1 MYVRIVTS
9 KQKHGT
15 YRSVQIVESYRDRE
29 KSKHP
34 ITKIIANIGP
44 VDKLTDRDVDNI
56 INGVCKAI
64 GRPTATESSL
74 ETAYDFGHIF
84 AILEIWKQLKIG
96 AILKQKAE
104 KNGQRFDLES
114 HIKLMV
120 ANRLCDPRSKL
131 GLIQWLEGVYFPG
144 IDRDRMEYH
153 HLLRAMDWL
162 IDQKETIE
170 KEIANR
176 IITLFDRE
184 VDLVFYDITST
195 YFEGD
200 QSITADDIRAHGYS
214 RDHRPDR
221 RQITIGIVMS
231 RAGIP
236 LCHHVFCGSTPDKNT
251 VKEVV
256 TDLKERFGFER
267 VIFVGDRG
275 MLSDGNLELL
285 LTEEMGFIVCHRLRQ
300 NNVIKKFIA
309 DTHHR
314 LNHVPEAKQQYLEDE
329 REQVKFVMA
338 YDPAMAETLR
348 KQREQALEQA
358 NAFIADIK
366 ERLKKSRDGNKRGR
380 ALSAESALFQ
390 VRDYLKS
397 HNLLRYYNLELASDR
412 DIRIT
417 SNSQSR
423 QWEALIDGKLI
434 VETTQVDMPP
444 EEVIKRYKE
453 LQIIEQGF
461 KCLKSALKLRPVY
474 HWTERRI
481 KAHVFICVL
490 ALQVERFMHYKLSGI
505 KQSVQSALDN
515 LKNIKAGKMV
525 INSVKT
531 PVMTTLNEEHK
542 SIYHQLGLSFP
553 NIKHLQN
560 M

>member
-9 KQKHGT
+9 KQKHAT
-15 YRSVQIVESYRDRE
+15 YRSVQIVESYRDRK

-34 ITKIIANIGP
+34 ITKIIANLGP
-44 VDKLTDRDVDNI
+44 VDKLTERDVDNI
-56 INGVCKAI
+56 NNGVCKAI
-64 GRPTATESSL
+64 GRPAAKESCL
-74 ETAYDFGHIF
+74 ETAFDFGHIY
-84 AILEIWKQLKIG
+84 AVLEIWKQLKIG
-96 AILKQKAE
+96 AILKKKAE
-104 KNGQRFDLES
+104 KNGQSFDLED
-114 HIKLMV
+114 HIKVMV
-120 ANRLCDPRSKL
+120 TNRLCDPRSKL

-162 IDQKETIE
+162 IDQKEAIE

-176 IITLFDRE
+176 LITLFDRE

-200 QSITADDIRAHGYS
+200 QSITADDIRAYGYS

-251 VKEVV
+251 VSEVV
-256 TDLKERFGFER
+256 MDLKERFGFER

-285 LTEEMGFIVCHRLRQ
+285 LTEKLGFIVCHRLRQ
-300 NNVIKKFIA
+300 NNEIKKFVR
-309 DTHHR
+309 DTHDT
-314 LNHVPEAKQQYLEDE
+314 LNHDPGAKQQYLEDE

-348 KQREQALEQA
+348 KKREQGLKRA
-358 NAFIADIK
+358 NGFIQDVK
-366 ERLKKSRDGNKRGR
+366 ERLKKSRDGNQRGR

-397 HNLLRYYNLELASDR
+397 HNLLRYYNLELASEQ

-423 QWEALIDGKLI
+423 QWEALVEGKLI
-434 VETTQVDMPP
+434 VETTQVDMSP

-461 KCLKSALKLRPVY
+461 KSLKSALKLRPVY

-490 ALQVERFMHYKLSGI
+490 ALQVERFMRFKLSVI
-505 KQSVQSALDN
+505 KQSVQSALDK
-515 LKNIKAGKMV
+515 LKNIKAGQMV
-525 INSVKT
+525 VNSARI
-531 PVMTTLNEEHK
+531 PVITALNDEHK
-542 SIYHQLGLSFP
+542 RIYRQLGLSFP
-553 NIKHLQN
+553 NIKHLQG

>member
-1 MYVRIVTS
+1 MYVRIVPS
-9 KQKHGT
+9 KQKHAT
-15 YRSVQIVESYRDRE
+15 YRSLQIVESYRDRK

-34 ITKIIANIGP
+34 ITKIIANLGP

-64 GRPTATESSL
+64 GRPTAKEGSL
-74 ETAYDFGHIF
+74 ATAQDFGHIF
-84 AILEIWKQLKIG
+84 AILETWKHLKIG
-96 AILKQKAE
+96 TILKRKAE
-104 KNGQRFDLES
+104 HHGQEFDLEEQ
-114 HIKLMV
+114 IKVMV

-131 GLIQWLEGVYFPG
+131 GLVQWLEGVYFPG
-144 IDRDRMEYH
+144 MDRNAVEYH

-162 IDQKETIE
+162 INEKEAIE

-176 IITLFDRE
+176 FITLFDRE

-200 QSITADDIRAHGYS
+200 QSITADDIRAYGYS

-221 RQITIGIVMS
+221 RQITIGVVMS
-231 RAGIP
+231 RTGIP
-236 LCHHVFCGSTPDKNT
+236 LCHHVFCGSTPDKST

-275 MLSDGNLELL
+275 MLSDSNLELL
-285 LTEEMGFIVCHRLRQ
+285 LTEKLGFIVCHRLRQ
-300 NNVIKKFIA
+300 NNEIKEFVK
-309 DTHHR
+309 DTHDT
-314 LNHVPEAKQQYLEDE
+314 LNHDPEAEPQYLEDE

-338 YDPAMAETLR
+338 YDPGMAQSLR
-348 KQREQALEQA
+348 KRRQQALERA
-358 NAFIADIK
+358 NGFIRDVK
-366 ERLKKSRDGNKRGR
+366 ERLKRSRDGKQRGR

-390 VRDYLKS
+390 IRDYLKS
-397 HNLLRYYNLELASDR
+397 KKILRYYNLELTSSQ

-417 SNSQSR
+417 SNTRNR
-423 QWEALIDGKLI
+423 QWETLIDGKLI
-434 VETTQVDMPP
+434 VETTQMDMPP

-490 ALQVERFMHYKLSGI
+490 ALQVERFMHGKLSGMR
-505 KQSVQSALDN
+505 QSVQSALDK
-515 LKNIKAGKMV
+515 LKNIKGGQMIV
-525 INSVKT
+525 NSART
-531 PVMTTLNEEHK
+531 PVITALNDEHK
-542 SIYHQLGLSFP
+542 KIYQQLELSFP
-553 NIKHLQN
+553 SIKHL
-560 M
+560 